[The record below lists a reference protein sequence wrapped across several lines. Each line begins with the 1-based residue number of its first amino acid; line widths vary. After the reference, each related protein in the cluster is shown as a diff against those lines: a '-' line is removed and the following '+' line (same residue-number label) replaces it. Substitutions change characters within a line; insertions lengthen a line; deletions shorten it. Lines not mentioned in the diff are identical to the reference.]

1 MSEGLG
7 VVGLLAL
14 FGFVLFGSTIPVV
27 PTGPAVS
34 AAAVLA
40 GAHWWEVAIVV
51 VVGAA
56 GAYGGDLTT
65 FAVLRVA
72 GESLAQ
78 RVGWL
83 QRDDPQGALA
93 RIRAGIEARE
103 MRTLLVSRLIPGGRV
118 PVLLAASL
126 GGYPWQRFVLAAIA
140 STLLWACTYTA
151 IGLLGDSLFDDP
163 QFAVISAVVGA
174 VLLTVL
180 LQAAQRAL
188 RNRG

>member
-1 MSEGLG
+1 MTEGLG

-40 GAHWWEVAIVV
+40 GEHWWQVVIVV
-51 VVGAA
+51 VVAA
-56 GAYGGDLTT
+56 GAAYGGDLTT
-65 FAVLRVA
+65 FAVLRTA
-72 GESLAQ
+72 GASLAQ

-83 QRDDPQGALA
+83 QGDDPQAALA

-103 MRTLLVSRLIPGGRV
+103 MRTLLVSRLVPGGRV

-126 GGYPWQRFVLAAIA
+126 GGYPWQRFVVAAIA
-140 STLLWACTYTA
+140 ATLLWACTYTA
-151 IGLLGDSLFDDP
+151 IGLLGDSMFDDP
-163 QFAVISAVVGA
+163 RRAVVSAVVGA

-180 LQAAQRAL
+180 IQAVQRGL

>member
-1 MSEGLG
+1 MSDGLG

-40 GAHWWEVAIVV
+40 GGQWWEITIVV
-51 VVGAA
+51 VVGAG

-65 FAVLRVA
+65 FAVLRTA

-83 QRDDPQGALA
+83 QRDDPEGALA

-140 STLLWACTYTA
+140 STSLWACTYTA
-151 IGLLGDSLFDDP
+151 IGLLGDSLFDDL
-163 QFAVISAVVGA
+163 QRAVISAVVGA

-180 LQAAQRAL
+180 LQAIQRWI

>member
-1 MSEGLG
+1 MAEGLG
-7 VVGLLAL
+7 FVGLLAL

-56 GAYGGDLTT
+56 AAYGGDLTT
-65 FAVLRVA
+65 FAVLRTA

-83 QRDDPQGALA
+83 RRDDPQAALA

-103 MRTLLVSRLIPGGRV
+103 MRTLLVSRLVPGGRV

-126 GGYPWQRFVLAAIA
+126 GGYPWQRFVIAATA
-140 STLLWACTYTA
+140 STLLWSCTYTA

-163 QFAVISAVVGA
+163 QLAVVSAVVGA

-180 LQAAQRAL
+180 LQAVPRAL
-188 RNRG
+188 RNRA

>member
-1 MSEGLG
+1 MSDGLG

-40 GAHWWEVAIVV
+40 GGQWWEVAIVV
-51 VVGAA
+51 VVGAG

-65 FAVLRVA
+65 FAVLRTA

-140 STLLWACTYTA
+140 STALWACTYTA

-163 QFAVISAVVGA
+163 QRAVISAVVGA

-180 LQAAQRAL
+180 LQALQRWL